1 MQHVWLHSLY
11 LQNLQNEIGSRIFT
25 GIFKGCQTVLV
36 QLNWEN
42 DSQFILIQS
51 SGCVSV
57 VTHALIGRDGFPCVR
72 QAALLLLGV
81 RLIRELLAWASS
93 LMDTL
98 PLCLMKSATESNSAG
113 VMEINFPLSSIT
125 PAGSTSEREMKSKC
139 DMFGSRKAS

>member
-11 LQNLQNEIGSRIFT
+11 LQDLQNGRIFT

-36 QLNWEN
+36 QLNWES

-57 VTHALIGRDGFPCVR
+57 GGGRDRFPCVR